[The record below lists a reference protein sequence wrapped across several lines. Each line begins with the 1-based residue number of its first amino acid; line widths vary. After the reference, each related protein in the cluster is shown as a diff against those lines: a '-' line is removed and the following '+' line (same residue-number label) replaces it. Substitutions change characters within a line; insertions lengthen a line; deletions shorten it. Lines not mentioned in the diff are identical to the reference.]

1 MKVETKASKMNSLPQ
16 RGPFTGLLGGDERG
30 NVVVI
35 VSVLLGVILGF
46 AVLAIDLG
54 WLFVVKGELQ
64 NAADAGALAG
74 VVELLYEGEDD
85 ARATAVAYA
94 TRPDQFR
101 LNRTHPKADAVNVTV
116 LGPETLQ
123 VSINRTGGTT
133 AGPVP
138 NIFARIWGRK
148 MSEVGAVAV
157 ATLNHRII
165 GTGPGNL
172 MPFGI
177 HEDMLKGLVDSDG
190 DGVYDSLNIFPKSWT
205 PGNYALLNLNGGST
219 SNAES
224 ENWIRNG
231 YDDFF
236 VLPETGCKCIEVGGT
251 TGISGSSLIDA
262 LNSRY
267 GDTVL
272 FPVFDK
278 VVLQGAI
285 TIYRVVGFVGA
296 TITGTKLTGPLKDR
310 YLSVGIT
317 DFSAQNLI
325 VGGGSA
331 PNNPTVSAPG
341 LIR

>member
-30 NVVVI
+30 NVFLI
-35 VSVLLGVILGF
+35 VSVLLGVIIGF
-46 AVLAIDLG
+46 AALAIDLG

-157 ATLNHRII
+157 ATLNHRIV
-165 GTGPGNL
+165 GSGPGNL
-172 MPFGI
+172 LPFGI
-177 HEDMLKGLVDSDG
+177 EEDMLKGLVDTDG
-190 DGVYDSLNIFPKSWT
+190 DGVYGPLNIFPNSLT
-205 PGNYALLNLNGGST
+205 PGNFSILNLNGGST
-219 SNAES
+219 SNDET
-224 ENWIRNG
+224 EDWIRNG
-231 YDDFF
+231 YDDYF
-236 VLPETGCKCIEVGGT
+236 VLPETGCKCIEVDGT
-251 TGISGSSLIDA
+251 TGISGSSLNDA
-262 LNSRY
+262 IISRV
-267 GDTVL
+267 GDIVL

-285 TIYRVVGFVGA
+285 TIYTVVGFVGA
-296 TITGTKLTGPLKDR
+296 TIESTKLTGAVQDR

-325 VGGGSA
+325 VGDGST
-331 PNNPTVSAPG
+331 PNNPTVSAPV